1 MEGTMLIQT
10 IDVFSVATYALIG
23 MIVTALVA
31 FPIINILYRFRI
43 VRHFD
48 VDFSALI
55 ESRKEKAGTP
65 IMGGL
70 IFALPIIFITLLF
83 NLHEQTLIPILIYIA
98 ASLLG
103 GLDDLLNI
111 FGRARKIRSVRRIIR
126 LIRVHK
132 NKLARVKH
140 ALSLPWNTYGRVI
153 HAFESHPG
161 KGLFGHE
168 KFLVQ
173 IILGTVLGVWIL
185 TSGVVSDP
193 GLLWIPLTSGLWLGS
208 LMVLFAVIAMTG
220 MVNAVNI
227 TDGMDGLSGGLLVAT
242 FAGFL
247 AVALFDGNE
256 PIALL
261 CATIIGSLITYLYF
275 NVPPARV
282 QMGDIGS
289 YGMGALLTAIAFA
302 LGKPMLLLILGAL
315 FVTEFMSAFMQSIFR
330 RVFGR
335 RLLLMAPLHHH
346 FEMLGWT
353 EEKVVMRFWIFS
365 LVAALLGIWMYFI

>member
-1 MEGTMLIQT
+1 MLIQT
-10 IDVFSVATYALIG
+10 VDVFSLATYALTA
-23 MIVTALVA
+23 MLVTALVA

-70 IFALPIIFITLLF
+70 IFAVPVIVITVLF
-83 NLHEQTLIPILIYIA
+83 NLHEETAIPLFIYIM
-98 ASLLG
+98 ASMLG

-132 NKLARVKH
+132 SRLVRVRMLLA
-140 ALSLPWNTYGRVI
+140 LPWNAYGRII
-153 HAFESHPG
+153 HVFESHPG

-168 KFLVQ
+168 KLLVQ
-173 IILGTVLGVWIL
+173 VLLGILLGTWIL
-185 TSGVVSDP
+185 TVPFLPAAGE
-193 GLLWIPLTSGLWLGS
+193 LWIPLVGGIWLGAA
-208 LMVLFAVIAMTG
+208 MIPFAAVAMIG

-227 TDGMDGLSGGLLVAT
+227 TDGMDGLSGGILVSA
-242 FAGFL
+242 FAGLL
-247 AVALFDGNE
+247 AVALFEGNE

-261 CATIIGSLITYLYF
+261 CATVVGALITYLYF
-275 NVPPARV
+275 NIPPARV

-289 YGMGALLTAIAFA
+289 YGMGALLTVVAFA
-302 LGKPMLLLILGAL
+302 LDKPLLLLAFGAL
-315 FVTEFMSAFMQSIFR
+315 FVVEFMSAFTQSIFR
-330 RVFGR
+330 RLFGR

-353 EEKVVMRFWIFS
+353 EEKVVMRFWIFA
-365 LVAALLGIWMYFI
+365 LAAALFGVWLYFV